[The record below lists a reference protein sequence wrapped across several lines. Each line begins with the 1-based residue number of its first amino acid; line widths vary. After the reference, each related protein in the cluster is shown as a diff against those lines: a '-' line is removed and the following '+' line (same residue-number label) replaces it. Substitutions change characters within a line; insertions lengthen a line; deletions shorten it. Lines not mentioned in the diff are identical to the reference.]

1 MPQGPLLLEYPSK
14 LLNTTLQCV
23 FASVQSFA
31 VALVLERDF
40 SRWKLAGAVSLAGV
54 LFTVNT
60 TYMHITGP
68 SDWYTDRRRGF
79 VFLGRL
85 CRRCLCYYA
94 ACSSQGIVVAAI
106 SYYLQI
112 WVIEKKG
119 PVFLSMSM
127 PLSLVFT
134 MAIASFLLGEDVS
147 LGR

>member
-1 MPQGPLLLEYPSK
+1 
-14 LLNTTLQCV
+14 
-23 FASVQSFA
+23 
-31 VALVLERDF
+31 
-40 SRWKLAGAVSLAGV
+40 
-54 LFTVNT
+54 
-60 TYMHITGP
+60 MHITGP
-68 SDWYTDRRRGF
+68 SDWYTDRSGGF
-79 VFLGRL
+79 FLGYGAML
-85 CRRCLCYYA
+85 MLLRC
-94 ACSSQGIVVAAI
+94 ACWSQGIVVAAI

>member
-1 MPQGPLLLEYPSK
+1 MEARRRRQPRRGPLHGKNICTSPGRQIG
-14 LLNTTLQCV
+14 TLIDQA
-23 FASVQSFA
+23 ASSSA
-31 VALVLERDF
+31 M
-40 SRWKLAGAVSLAGV
+40 G
-54 LFTVNT
+54 
-60 TYMHITGP
+60 
-68 SDWYTDRRRGF
+68 
-79 VFLGRL
+79 
-85 CRRCLCYYA
+85 RCLCYYA